1 MFERILKRISRV
13 AEFIA
18 AIILAAIFLI
28 FLLQI
33 FTRYAPKIAWLMPIQ
48 PIHNWMIALEPIGWT
63 VNLISLLWVWLIFFG
78 CAFFVRESDH
88 VAFDLFFQALSRS
101 WQRYLAM
108 ATALIMVAAMLY
120 SFGPTWDAIF
130 GSRLMELKKI
140 QTLRIP
146 IAGDKIPIKWLFAS
160 YIMLMIVITLRYIWR
175 GFMLARTALPP
186 KDAIGAPAAGG
197 KDGEDA
203 S

>member
-1 MFERILKRISRV
+1 MFETILKRISRV

-18 AIILAAIFLI
+18 AMVLAAIFII

-33 FTRYAPKIAWLMPIQ
+33 FTRYAPKIAWLMPIP
-48 PIHNWMIALEPIGWT
+48 PIHDWMMALEPIGWT

-88 VAFDLFFQALSRS
+88 VAFDVFFQALSRS

-140 QTLRIP
+140 QTLRVP
-146 IAGDKIPIKWLFAS
+146 VTGDKIPIKWLFAS
-160 YIMLMIVITLRYIWR
+160 YVMLMMVITLRYLWR
-175 GFMLARTALPP
+175 AAILARKGLPEEP
-186 KDAIGAPAAGG
+186 GITSASGG
-197 KDGEDA
+197 KDGQDA

>member
-1 MFERILKRISRV
+1 MFEIILRRICRV
-13 AEFIA
+13 AETISA
-18 AIILAAIFLI
+18 MILAAIFII

-33 FTRYAPKIAWLMPIQ
+33 FTRYAPKIAWLMPVT
-48 PIHNWMIALEPIGWT
+48 PIYDWMIALEPIGWT

-88 VAFDLFFQALSRS
+88 VAFDVFFQALSRS
-101 WQRYLAM
+101 WQRYFAM
-108 ATALIMVAAMLY
+108 ATALIMVVAMLY

-140 QTLRIP
+140 QTLRVP
-146 IAGDKIPIKWLFAS
+146 VTGDKIPIKWLFAS
-160 YIMLMIVITLRYIWR
+160 YILLMIVITLRYLWR
-175 GFMLARTALPP
+175 GFMLARTATAL
-186 KDAIGAPAAGG
+186 DDGTGAPAAGG
-197 KDGEDA
+197 EDREDA

>member
-48 PIHNWMIALEPIGWT
+48 SIHNWMIALEPIGWT

-88 VAFDLFFQALSRS
+88 VAFDLFFQTLSRY

-140 QTLRIP
+140 QTLRVP
-146 IAGDKIPIKWLFAS
+146 ITGDKIPVKWLFAS
-160 YIMLMIVITLRYIWR
+160 YIMLMIAITLRYMWR

-186 KDAIGAPAAGG
+186 MDSNGAPTAGG

-203 S
+203 P

>member
-1 MFERILKRISRV
+1 MFETILRRISRV

-18 AIILAAIFLI
+18 AIILAAIFII

-33 FTRYAPKIAWLMPIQ
+33 FTRYAPKIAWLMPIP
-48 PIHNWMIALEPIGWT
+48 PINDWMMTLEPIGWT

-88 VAFDLFFQALSRS
+88 VAFDVFFQALSRA
-101 WQRYLAM
+101 WQRYFAVT
-108 ATALIMVAAMLY
+108 TALIMVAAMLY
-120 SFGPTWDAIF
+120 SFAPTWDAIF

-146 IAGDKIPIKWLFAS
+146 ITGDKIPIKWLFAS
-160 YIMLMIVITLRYIWR
+160 YILLMIVITLRYLWL
-175 GFMLARTALPP
+175 GVMLARTTLPP
-186 KDAIGAPAAGG
+186 DNATEAPAAGD
-197 KDGEDA
+197 KNGEDA

>member
-1 MFERILKRISRV
+1 MFEIILKRIFRA

-18 AIILAAIFLI
+18 TMILAAIFII

-33 FTRYAPKIAWLMPIQ
+33 FTRYAPKIAWLMPI
-48 PIHNWMIALEPIGWT
+48 PPFHDWMMALEPIGWT

-88 VAFDLFFQALSRS
+88 VAFDVFFQAVSRS
-101 WQRYLAM
+101 RQRYLAM
-108 ATALIMVAAMLY
+108 ATALIMVVAMLY

-146 IAGDKIPIKWLFAS
+146 VTGDKIPIKWLFAS
-160 YIMLMIVITLRYIWR
+160 YILLMIVITLRYMWR
-175 GFMLARTALPP
+175 GVMLSRASLPP
-186 KDAIGAPAAGG
+186 VSKTPAASSNND
-197 KDGEDA
+197 KDEA
-203 S
+203 